1 MSLTI
6 YWSETTEWRNPYGG
20 DTEELTVGQ
29 LDLDIVESDSFD
41 MASNITAHAMEAG
54 VPVTDHIRPEQD
66 RASCT
71 VNVSGRQHTTT
82 FVEGAT
88 HGTVELEDGTE
99 IAGIVVPEDTDR
111 IGDCLTSLRRLCRDG
126 IEVDVDG
133 LQRPIEGWAIERV
146 SAPRTMETAGLLVC
160 DIAFVELR
168 FAELEEADAPSPRVE
183 RGRRRRDQG
192 RAGTEEG
199 EDEDVSNSPANRA
212 ESTERL
218 RSAASGITAALGSL

>member
-20 DTEELTVGQ
+20 DTEELTIGQ
-29 LDLDIVESDSFD
+29 LDLDIIESDSYD
-41 MASNITAHAMEAG
+41 ISANVTAHAMEAG

-88 HGTVELEDGTE
+88 HGTVELEGGGE
-99 IAGIVVPEDTDR
+99 LVGIVVPEDTDR
-111 IGDCLTSLRRLCRDG
+111 IGDCLTSLRRLCREG

-146 SAPRTMETAGLLVC
+146 SAPRTLETAGLLVC

-168 FAELEEADAPSPRVE
+168 FAELEEVDAPSPRVE

-192 RAGTEEG
+192 RANG
-199 EDEDVSNSPANRA
+199 ENGGDADVSNDPTDR
-212 ESTERL
+212 ESSTATLRL
-218 RSAASGITAALGSL
+218 AQALGAAD